1 MDASCFLSAWRI
13 ILKSSCTVPACCRR
27 SVHMA
32 TTVWKGHLTFGLI
45 SIPMRMSAA
54 ARGERIS
61 FNQLHNVCHSRVKQ
75 PLFCPVCN
83 RNVERSEIV
92 KGHEYEKDQY
102 VLFSEEE
109 LDKIEP
115 SSAKVMEILEFVRLD
130 DMDPLYFDSSYYVAP
145 EDAGVKAYKL
155 LMSAMKESGYGA
167 IAKLTMH
174 QREHIVILRPGSR
187 GMTLHTMFYS
197 NEIRAAESVPTDK
210 VELKDQEKK
219 LANQLIESLAAPFAP
234 EKYRDEYQENVSA
247 QKEPRGE
254 TGSACC
260 GAGTGGGG
268 KKASRSSR
276 GSRCNGAE
284 EGKEGRRLSFRPHH
298 FDGPDGQI
306 QPRRSP
312 AHFGSH
318 GKAAGLLGTVAPR
331 FSPKRKRESLLR
343 FWRPD
348 RPAHG
353 KAAGR
358 KRRPGEPPAEIACC
372 AARKTC
378 ARDGSAL
385 GVASAFR
392 RRSGDRR
399 TRRNAAGA
407 AVRPV
412 RAELRDSRIERI
424 RARHD
429 GTQRRRMACRGARVR
444 SRRE

>member
-1 MDASCFLSAWRI
+1 
-13 ILKSSCTVPACCRR
+13 
-27 SVHMA
+27 MA

-61 FNQLHNVCHSRVKQ
+61 FNQLHNVCHSRLKQ

-115 SSAKVMEILEFVRLD
+115 TSAKVMEILEFVKLD

-155 LMSAMKESGYGA
+155 LLSAMQESGYGA

-219 LANQLIESLAAPFAP
+219 LAHQLIESLAAPFAP
-234 EKYRDEYQENVSA
+234 EKYRDEYQENVKVMIA
-247 QKEPRGE
+247 AKLKGQEV
-254 TGSACC
+254 TGS
-260 GAGTGGGG
+260 GDRFDGSPQEESGG
-268 KKASRSSR
+268 KESAGCGRPVRSSGVGR
-276 GSRCNGAE
+276 QEAPRTCCATDLCAE
-284 EGKEGRRLSFRPHH
+284 EGRKEGHRLISTWARRTDLAQQMS
-298 FDGPDGQI
+298 
-306 QPRRSP
+306 
-312 AHFGSH
+312 
-318 GKAAGLLGTVAPR
+318 
-331 FSPKRKRESLLR
+331 
-343 FWRPD
+343 
-348 RPAHG
+348 
-353 KAAGR
+353 
-358 KRRPGEPPAEIACC
+358 
-372 AARKTC
+372 
-378 ARDGSAL
+378 SAL
-385 GVASAFR
+385 WA
-392 RRSGDRR
+392 
-399 TRRNAAGA
+399 
-407 AVRPV
+407 
-412 RAELRDSRIERI
+412 
-424 RARHD
+424 
-429 GTQRRRMACRGARVR
+429 
-444 SRRE
+444 